1 MKILLLGS
9 SGLLGKSI
17 YKSLQFSKNISIFHN
32 GLIKRKIDLLNSKLL
47 REILK
52 KTQPDLIINSAAV
65 TNIEY
70 CEKNRKISEKIN
82 VGIVKEIFEIKKK
95 LKLNFLFFQFS
106 TDQLYDSL
114 KIIKNKESIKPI
126 INNEYSKQKA
136 KVEKICIKNN
146 ALVLRINFFGKS
158 SNKDPSFTD
167 WIHYSFKKKGKIN
180 LFWDVNFNPLS
191 IDSLC
196 KIIKKIILSKKFN
209 HHGIYNVGSRTFM
222 SKSSFAIEFAKKTG
236 VYNNDFSL
244 VEVNK
249 FLRVKRSKNMVMNIN
264 KFQNKFNL
272 TLPTLKKELT
282 RETKKYIRC

>member
-167 WIHYSFKKKGKIN
+167 WIHYSFKKKVRLIFFG
-180 LFWDVNFNPLS
+180 
-191 IDSLC
+191 
-196 KIIKKIILSKKFN
+196 
-209 HHGIYNVGSRTFM
+209 M
-222 SKSSFAIEFAKKTG
+222 
-236 VYNNDFSL
+236 
-244 VEVNK
+244 
-249 FLRVKRSKNMVMNIN
+249 
-264 KFQNKFNL
+264 
-272 TLPTLKKELT
+272 
-282 RETKKYIRC
+282 